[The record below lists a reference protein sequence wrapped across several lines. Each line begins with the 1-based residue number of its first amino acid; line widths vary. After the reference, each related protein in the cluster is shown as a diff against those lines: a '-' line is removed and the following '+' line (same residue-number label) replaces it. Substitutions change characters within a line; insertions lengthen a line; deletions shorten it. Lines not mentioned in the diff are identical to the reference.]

1 MKGDARKAV
10 LTAYKEKKV
19 SAGIYAVRCLPTG
32 QIWVGRAPDLDTIR
46 NRLWFTLRL
55 GDNPHPSLQGAW
67 TKYGVENFIFEVL
80 ERIDKSDSAYV
91 RQASMKQR
99 LAYWSASL
107 GAATI

>member
-1 MKGDARKAV
+1 MKGDARKAAS
-10 LTAYKEKKV
+10 TAYKEKKV

-46 NRLWFTLRL
+46 NRLWFTLQL

-67 TKYGVENFIFEVL
+67 TEYGADSFSFEVL

-91 RQASMKQR
+91 RQASLKQR
-99 LAYWSASL
+99 LAYWSATL
-107 GAATI
+107 GAAKI